1 MPRARKP
8 GVLSPERE
16 TLSFARAYRAMDPA
30 IVDAPPGS
38 PIPFVLST
46 PGVKR
51 DGLDLSG
58 VGFRV
63 ERYQTNPVV
72 LAFHRYDDWPIG
84 RGTIEVID
92 GPGGQS
98 LVATAEFDIEDPA
111 GLTADRKY
119 RSGQMFA
126 VSLGWDDVDANGVP
140 IRTSGKRI
148 AYRDVL
154 EFSIVAV
161 PADPDAV
168 IATSRAWAPDEISQA
183 RSWLVDLSGLRDVS
197 AEHSREI
204 ARTIESLDG
213 CQGGACTTGLRDL
226 ARTLATEISQVQDGQ
241 PAVEASDEG
250 PAKQSAANDAGFSS
264 DADDADEAE
273 AQKRAVMAG
282 MLAACWVDDPDEA
295 DDAARKELRAS
306 LVPEYRRLRMA
317 VPPFIPAR
325 VFAGLPEG
333 LRAALFQNGELSMTL
348 NVRVGKK
355 ISGKRAERLQA
366 CADNVREVAKEI
378 DAILKE
384 DAAANE
390 RGCGCGSGQSHEPAA
405 PREAATGDGV
415 GSGATLEAALAE
427 LSARFPDL
435 RFTVEETGT
444 TRGIAGVD
452 LVEKSED
459 DSSSYGYVHGA
470 TISEEMLAKLAELV
484 AAQIGDREADV
495 SVGASKRPDND
506 PEYPV
511 EEGAFVTVRLSDV
524 PDDLK
529 AAIKGLACGDTAMP
543 ADAPADPPVEDAP
556 APDTT
561 ATADDPET
569 RVDDV
574 ADPLLARLKA
584 VITA

>member
-1 MPRARKP
+1 MSPPREP
-8 GVLSPERE
+8 
-16 TLSFARAYRAMDPA
+16 LSFARAYRVADPA
-30 IVDAPPGS
+30 IADAPPGS

-58 VGFRV
+58 VGFRA
-63 ERYQTNPVV
+63 ERYKTNPVV

-84 RGTIEVID
+84 RGTIEIVD

-98 LVATAEFDIEDPA
+98 LIATAEFDIDDPA
-111 GLTADRKY
+111 GATADRKY
-119 RSGQMFA
+119 RTGQMFA
-126 VSLGWDDVDANGVP
+126 VSLGWDDVDADGVP

-148 AYRDVL
+148 AYRDIL

-168 IATSRAWAPDEISQA
+168 IATSRAWAPEEISQA

-204 ARTIESLDG
+204 ARTIQSLDG
-213 CQGGACTTGLRDL
+213 CQGGACAAGLRDL

-241 PAVEASDEG
+241 PDAEASDEG
-250 PAKQSAANDAGFSS
+250 PAEQCATDDAGLAE
-264 DADDADEAE
+264 DADDASQEEE
-273 AQKRAVMAG
+273 AQRRAVMAG

-355 ISGKRAERLQA
+355 ISGKRAERLKA
-366 CADNVREVAKEI
+366 CADMVREVAREI
-378 DAILKE
+378 DTILKE
-384 DAAANE
+384 DAAENE

-405 PREAATGDGV
+405 PRESEQGDGNT
-415 GSGATLEAALAE
+415 ATLEAALSE

-435 RFTVEETGT
+435 RFTVEETDG
-444 TRGIAGVD
+444 TRGIVGVD
-452 LVEKSED
+452 LMEKSSDE
-459 DSSSYGYVHGA
+459 SFASAFNGGA
-470 TISEEMLAKLAELV
+470 NMSDEMMAKLAELV
-484 AAQIGDREADV
+484 AAQLGDREAHV
-495 SVGASKRPDND
+495 SAGASKAPENPD
-506 PEYPV
+506 YPMD
-511 EEGAFVTVRLSDV
+511 EGTYVTVRLSDV

-529 AAIKGLACGDTAMP
+529 EAIKGLACGETMAP
-543 ADAPADPPVEDAP
+543 VDAPADPPVEDTP
-556 APDTT
+556 APDET
-561 ATADDPET
+561 ATADDAET
-569 RVDDV
+569 RAADEEV

>member
-8 GVLSPERE
+8 GVLSPLRE
-16 TLSFARAYRAMDPA
+16 PLSFARAYRAMDPA
-30 IVDAPPGS
+30 IADAPPGS

-58 VGFRV
+58 VGFRA
-63 ERYQTNPVV
+63 ERYRTNPVV

-84 RGTIEVID
+84 RGTIEVVD
-92 GPGGQS
+92 GPGGES
-98 LVATAEFDIEDPA
+98 LIATAEFDIDDPA
-111 GLTADRKY
+111 GATADRKY

-126 VSLGWDDVDANGVP
+126 VSLGWDDVDADGVP

-148 AYRDVL
+148 AYRDIL

-197 AEHSREI
+197 PERSREI
-204 ARTIESLDG
+204 ARTIESLNG

-241 PAVEASDEG
+241 PDAEASDEG
-250 PAKQSAANDAGFSS
+250 PVQQSATNDAGLAH
-264 DADDADEAE
+264 DADDASQEEE
-273 AQKRAVMAG
+273 AQRRAVMAG

-306 LVPEYRRLRMA
+306 LVPEYRRLRLA

-333 LRAALFQNGELSMTL
+333 LRAALFQNGELSMAL

-355 ISGKRAERLQA
+355 ISGKRAERLKA
-366 CADNVREVAKEI
+366 CADMVRDVAREI
-378 DAILKE
+378 DTILKE
-384 DAAANE
+384 DAAENE
-390 RGCGCGSGQSHEPAA
+390 RGCGCGSGQSHEPTP
-405 PREAATGDGV
+405 PRESGNSTG
-415 GSGATLEAALAE
+415 LEAALAE

-435 RFTVEETGT
+435 RFTVEETDG
-444 TRGIAGVD
+444 TRGIVGVD
-452 LVEKSED
+452 LTEKSTD
-459 DSSSYGYVHGA
+459 DSSSYGFAHGVDM
-470 TISEEMLAKLAELV
+470 SDEMLAKLAELV
-484 AAQIGDREADV
+484 AAQIGEREATV
-495 SVGASKRPDND
+495 SAGATKRPDND

-511 EEGAFVTVRLSDV
+511 EEGTFVTVRLADV

-529 AAIKGLACGDTAMP
+529 DAIKSLATGATTASP
-543 ADAPADPPVEDAP
+543 ADAPAEEPVAEEP
-556 APDTT
+556 APEE
-561 ATADDPET
+561 AAADEGEARNADEG
-569 RVDDV
+569 V

-584 VITA
+584 VITG

>member
-8 GVLSPERE
+8 GVLSPLRE
-16 TLSFARAYRAMDPA
+16 PLSFARAYRAMDPA
-30 IVDAPPGS
+30 IADAPPGS

-58 VGFRV
+58 VGFRA
-63 ERYQTNPVV
+63 ERYRTNPVV

-84 RGTIEVID
+84 RGTIEVVD
-92 GPGGQS
+92 GPGGES
-98 LVATAEFDIEDPA
+98 LIATAEFDIDDPA
-111 GLTADRKY
+111 GATADRKY

-126 VSLGWDDVDANGVP
+126 VSLGWDDVDADGVP

-148 AYRDVL
+148 AYRDIL

-168 IATSRAWAPDEISQA
+168 IATSRSWAPDEISQA

-197 AEHSREI
+197 PERSREI
-204 ARTIESLDG
+204 ARTIESLNG

-241 PAVEASDEG
+241 PDAEASDEG
-250 PAKQSAANDAGFSS
+250 PVQQSATNDAGLAH
-264 DADDADEAE
+264 DADDASQEEE
-273 AQKRAVMAG
+273 AQRRAVMAG

-306 LVPEYRRLRMA
+306 LVPEYRRLRLA

-333 LRAALFQNGELSMTL
+333 LRAALFQNGELSMAL

-355 ISGKRAERLQA
+355 ISGKRAERLKA
-366 CADNVREVAKEI
+366 CADMVRDVAREI
-378 DAILKE
+378 DTILKE
-384 DAAANE
+384 DAAENE
-390 RGCGCGSGQSHEPAA
+390 RGCGCGSGQSHEPTP
-405 PREAATGDGV
+405 PRESGNGTG
-415 GSGATLEAALAE
+415 LEAALAE

-435 RFTVEETGT
+435 RFTVEETDG
-444 TRGIAGVD
+444 TRGIVGVD
-452 LVEKSED
+452 LTEKSTD
-459 DSSSYGYVHGA
+459 DSSSYGFAHGVDM
-470 TISEEMLAKLAELV
+470 SDEMLAKLAELV
-484 AAQIGDREADV
+484 AAQIGEREATV
-495 SVGASKRPDND
+495 SAGATKRPDND

-511 EEGAFVTVRLSDV
+511 EECTFVTVRLADV

-529 AAIKGLACGDTAMP
+529 DAIKSLATGATTASP
-543 ADAPADPPVEDAP
+543 ADAPAEEPVAEEP
-556 APDTT
+556 APEE
-561 ATADDPET
+561 AAADEGEARNADEG
-569 RVDDV
+569 V

-584 VITA
+584 VITG

>member
-8 GVLSPERE
+8 GVLSPLRE
-16 TLSFARAYRAMDPA
+16 PLSFARAYRAMDPA
-30 IVDAPPGS
+30 IADAPPGS

-58 VGFRV
+58 VGFRA
-63 ERYQTNPVV
+63 ERYRTNPVV

-84 RGTIEVID
+84 RGTIEVVD
-92 GPGGQS
+92 GPGGES
-98 LVATAEFDIEDPA
+98 LIATAEFDIDDPA
-111 GLTADRKY
+111 GATADRKY

-126 VSLGWDDVDANGVP
+126 VSLGWDDVDADGVP

-148 AYRDVL
+148 AYRDIL

-168 IATSRAWAPDEISQA
+168 IATSRSWAPDEISQA

-197 AEHSREI
+197 PERSREI
-204 ARTIESLDG
+204 ARTIESLNG

-241 PAVEASDEG
+241 PDAEASDEG
-250 PAKQSAANDAGFSS
+250 PVQQSATNDAGLAH
-264 DADDADEAE
+264 DADDASQEEE
-273 AQKRAVMAG
+273 AQRRAVMAG

-333 LRAALFQNGELSMTL
+333 LRAALFQNGELSMAL

-355 ISGKRAERLQA
+355 ISGKRAERLKA
-366 CADNVREVAKEI
+366 CADMVRDVAREI
-378 DAILKE
+378 DTILKE
-384 DAAANE
+384 DAAENE
-390 RGCGCGSGQSHEPAA
+390 RGCGCGSGQSHEPTP
-405 PREAATGDGV
+405 PRESGNGTG
-415 GSGATLEAALAE
+415 LEAALSE

-435 RFTVEETGT
+435 RFTVEETET
-444 TRGIAGVD
+444 TRGIVGVD
-452 LVEKSED
+452 LTEKSTD
-459 DSSSYGYVHGA
+459 DSSSYGFAHGVDM
-470 TISEEMLAKLAELV
+470 SDEMLAKLAELV
-484 AAQIGDREADV
+484 AAQIGEREATV
-495 SVGASKRPDND
+495 SAGATKRPDND

-511 EEGAFVTVRLSDV
+511 EEGTFVTVRLADV

-529 AAIKGLACGDTAMP
+529 DAIKSLATGATTASP
-543 ADAPADPPVEDAP
+543 ADAPTEEPVAEEP
-556 APDTT
+556 APEE
-561 ATADDPET
+561 AAADEGEARNADEG
-569 RVDDV
+569 V

-584 VITA
+584 VITG

>member
-8 GVLSPERE
+8 GVLSPSRE
-16 TLSFARAYRAMDPA
+16 PLSFARAYRAMDPA
-30 IVDAPPGS
+30 IADAPPGS

-58 VGFRV
+58 VGFRA
-63 ERYQTNPVV
+63 ERYRTNPVV

-84 RGTIEVID
+84 RGTIEVVD
-92 GPGGQS
+92 GPGGES
-98 LVATAEFDIEDPA
+98 LIATAEFDIDDPA
-111 GLTADRKY
+111 GATADRKY

-126 VSLGWDDVDANGVP
+126 VSLGWDDVDADGVP

-148 AYRDVL
+148 AYRDIL

-197 AEHSREI
+197 PERSREI
-204 ARTIESLDG
+204 ARTIESLNG

-241 PAVEASDEG
+241 PDAEASDEG
-250 PAKQSAANDAGFSS
+250 PVQQSATNDAGLAH
-264 DADDADEAE
+264 DADDASQEEE
-273 AQKRAVMAG
+273 AQRRAVMAG

-306 LVPEYRRLRMA
+306 LVPEYRRLRLA

-333 LRAALFQNGELSMTL
+333 LRAALFQNGELSMAL

-355 ISGKRAERLQA
+355 ISGKRAERLKA
-366 CADNVREVAKEI
+366 CADMVRDVAREI
-378 DAILKE
+378 DTILKE
-384 DAAANE
+384 DAAENE
-390 RGCGCGSGQSHEPAA
+390 RGCGCGSGQSHEPTP
-405 PREAATGDGV
+405 PRESGNGTG
-415 GSGATLEAALAE
+415 LEAALAE

-435 RFTVEETGT
+435 RFTVEETDG
-444 TRGIAGVD
+444 TRGIVGVD
-452 LVEKSED
+452 LTEKSTD
-459 DSSSYGYVHGA
+459 DSSSYGFAHGVDM
-470 TISEEMLAKLAELV
+470 SDELLAKLAELV
-484 AAQIGDREADV
+484 AAQIGEREAAV
-495 SVGASKRPDND
+495 SAGANKRPDND

-511 EEGAFVTVRLSDV
+511 EEGTFVTVRLSDV

-529 AAIKGLACGDTAMP
+529 DAIKSLATGATTASP
-543 ADAPADPPVEDAP
+543 ADAPTEEPVAEEP
-556 APDTT
+556 APEE
-561 ATADDPET
+561 AAADEGEARNADEG
-569 RVDDV
+569 V

-584 VITA
+584 VITG